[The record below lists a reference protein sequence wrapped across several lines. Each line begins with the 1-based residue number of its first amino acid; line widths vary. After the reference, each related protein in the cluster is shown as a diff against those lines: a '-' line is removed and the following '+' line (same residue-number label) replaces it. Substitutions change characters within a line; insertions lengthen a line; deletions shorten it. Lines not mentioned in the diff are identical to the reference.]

1 MAEQQIQQSQQSQ
14 QQTQSQQSQQ
24 SQQEPDYYRQFTNAN
39 LFISNNANP
48 FLISPYAPN
57 QVNGRQATLVTLTNT
72 IKPYTPSGT
81 IQILGNMNVNG
92 FSLSINNSP
101 LFANQINSLPSVGA
115 GVSVSCISD
124 IDPRMEVEIG
134 GSPVFTVNATGMGL
148 PSTTLIGAAGASVGY
163 VPIFVGGV
171 EYRLQI
177 FNV

>member
-1 MAEQQIQQSQQSQ
+1 MAE

-24 SQQEPDYYRQFTNAN
+24 QDPDYYRQFTNAN
-39 LFISNNANP
+39 MFISNNANP

-57 QVNGRQATLVTLTNT
+57 QVNGQQTTPTLQTNI
-72 IKPYTPSGT
+72 IKPYTPSST
-81 IQILGNMNVNG
+81 IQVQGNMNVNG
-92 FSLSINNSP
+92 YSLSINNSP
-101 LFANQINSLPSVGA
+101 LFTNQINSLPSLGA

-124 IDPRMEVEIG
+124 IDPRMEVAIG

-148 PSTTLIGAAGASVGY
+148 PNTTLIGAAGASVGY

-171 EYRLQI
+171 EYRVQI